1 MLSTPWSLRWTSI
14 CKSWGPPLL
23 VACSLSP
30 RLRFLE
36 HNNIVQFPYLLL
48 SNSQTLLSSLSKI
61 VLVDTSFAFLRCSFL
76 ANTLQLRETIISR
89 NCFFFFSDEISW
101 FSIRRGF
108 WLLLI
113 PSFLGWRDN
122 ERERGRRRRRRRSCC
137 VRLCCEGS
145 GCVSDERERE
155 RTVMRGGGNGQRLRG
170 RQEKRSLIKILS
182 EPPKSLFKPQVT

>member
-89 NCFFFFSDEISW
+89 NCCFFFF
-101 FSIRRGF
+101 RRNF
-108 WLLLI
+108 FWSHACASFMILNSSWLLAFINSEFAWLKRQRT
-113 PSFLGWRDN
+113 WA
-122 ERERGRRRRRRRSCC
+122 REEEEEKTILLRAF
-137 VRLCCEGS
+137 VLW
-145 GCVSDERERE
+145 
-155 RTVMRGGGNGQRLRG
+155 GQRLCE
-170 RQEKRSLIKILS
+170 RQERAR
-182 EPPKSLFKPQVT
+182 ENRNAWRGEWAAPQR